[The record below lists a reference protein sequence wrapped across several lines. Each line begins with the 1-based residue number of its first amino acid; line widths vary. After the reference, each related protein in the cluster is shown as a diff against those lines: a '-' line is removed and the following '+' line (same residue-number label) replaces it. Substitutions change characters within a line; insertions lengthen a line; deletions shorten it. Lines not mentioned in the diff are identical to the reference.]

1 MFALIHKN
9 IVKQVEEKPF
19 PVSPS
24 LTWVEINPGE
34 TVLDGYIW
42 DGGGFTQPEN
52 VIVDPKKDSVDD
64 LLTAVT
70 QTVLGEKSTA
80 ELRAIYQKVKPDKVK

>member
-24 LTWVEINPGE
+24 LAWVEIKPGE

-42 DGGGFTQPEN
+42 DGEFKQPDN
-52 VIVDPKKDSVDD
+52 VIVYPKKDSVDD

-70 QTVLGEKSTA
+70 QTVLGEKSTT
-80 ELRAIYQKVKPDKVK
+80 ELRAIYQKVKPEKIK